1 MRKPRMKGVD
11 NALKN
16 YEAQVDS
23 WGAEDPE
30 LNSNL
35 VGYGVATA
43 LVVGVGTI
51 GAPAILALAGYGG
64 FRATIDTRD
73 ATYERFLVARM
84 KNDPGFV
91 DELKERVNEE
101 VKS

>member
-1 MRKPRMKGVD
+1 MRKPRLKGVE

-16 YEAQVDS
+16 YEAKVDS

-35 VGYGVATA
+35 VGYGVATT
-43 LVVGVGTI
+43 LIVGVGTI
-51 GAPAILALAGYGG
+51 GVPAILALAGYGG

-73 ATYERFLVARM
+73 AMYEKFLVQRM
-84 KNDPGFV
+84 KNDPQFV
-91 DELKERVNEE
+91 DELKERVANN
-101 VKS
+101 V